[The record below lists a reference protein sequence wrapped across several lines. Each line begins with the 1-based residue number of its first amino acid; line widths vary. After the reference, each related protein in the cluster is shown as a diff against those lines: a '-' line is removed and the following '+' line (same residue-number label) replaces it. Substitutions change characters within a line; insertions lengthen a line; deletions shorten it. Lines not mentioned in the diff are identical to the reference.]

1 MVDNMGESS
10 KVLVTGGTGFL
21 CSHLVDSL
29 MVKDFHAKVF
39 KYSCL

>member
-1 MVDNMGESS
+1 M
-10 KVLVTGGTGFL
+10 TGGAGFL
-21 CSHLVDSL
+21 CGHLVDSL